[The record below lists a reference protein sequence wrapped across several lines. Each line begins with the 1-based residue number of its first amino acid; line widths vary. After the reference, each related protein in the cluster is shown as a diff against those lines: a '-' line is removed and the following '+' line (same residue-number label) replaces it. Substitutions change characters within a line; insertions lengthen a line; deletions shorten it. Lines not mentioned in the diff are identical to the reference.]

1 MKYILVNWLFLTL
14 FSVAAGA
21 QGSATPCVNVYFDRT
36 TVDGYW
42 MGKTY
47 ASMIQNL
54 LGHFPKYQQIVGPIE
69 NYQEGEIEQC
79 HATIYVGSHFFN
91 KVPEAFIADYAKTQ
105 KQVAWIG
112 YNIWQ
117 AGELF
122 KNIFGYEYVEQTAL
136 DYQNKNSKGEPGFFK
151 DILYKGEVFFKYGK
165 TAPTGEF
172 LAGFEQSYLI
182 PGDIDRGTQVLAQA
196 RHSTTGQIVPY
207 ILQKDNYFYITDVPF
222 SFMHEADRYLV
233 FADVLFD
240 ILKEKPRHDGK
251 YALIRLED
259 VHANM
264 RLPHLYRIT
273 DVFIKHKVP
282 LNISLIPIYYDPL
295 SEGKSGLQEELM
307 PMDRNPSFMTFIRD
321 MQKANAHF
329 IWHGVTHQYKHM
341 RNPHD
346 GLSGSDFEFFDAVN
360 NRPIPEDSV
369 DFVLGRLDE
378 GMEVLKRS
386 GIDSVLMWLTPH
398 YQASALDY
406 VIFGQV
412 FPWNIGRI
420 IHYNHQVQGV
430 SSRLP
435 SELMYATPHSR
446 AQATARR
453 DHFEKLQVRYEN
465 MIWSGQIFP
474 YEIYGDIHGQRLIP
488 ENLGNSQ
495 PFTNAHVVQPRSKE
509 EIIADAKRNLVL
521 RDVWGSLFYHPFLL
535 EKYEDGGR
543 AAFPGDASEL
553 EYIIVEMQKLG
564 YQFIDMKEFLTNNQ
578 KEIRPQPIYKEEL
591 K

>member
-1 MKYILVNWLFLTL
+1 MRFRFIIGALLLLSPAVG
-14 FSVAAGA
+14 VAS
-21 QGSATPCVNVYFDRT
+21 QTPCVNIYFDRM

-54 LGHFPKYQQIVGPIE
+54 LGHFPHYQQIVSPIE
-69 NYQEGEIEQC
+69 DYVAGEIERC
-79 HATIYVGSHFFN
+79 HATLYVGSHFFN
-91 KVPEAFIADYAKTQ
+91 KVPDTFVSDYSQTQ
-105 KQVAWIG
+105 KRVAWIG

-117 AGELF
+117 TGDVF
-122 KNIFGYEYVEQTAL
+122 KNIFGYEYVEQTSL
-136 DYQNKNSKGEPGFFK
+136 DYQNKNSKGEPGFYK
-151 DILYKGEVFFKYGK
+151 DILYKGETFFKYGK
-165 TAPTGEF
+165 VNAAGDF
-172 LAGFEQSYLI
+172 LAGFEQSYLVASQE
-182 PGDIDRGTQVLAQA
+182 DRGTQVLAYAQ
-196 RHSTTGQIVPY
+196 HSTTGQKIPY
-207 ILQKDNYFYITDVPF
+207 ILQNKNFFYVSDVPF

-240 ILKEKPRHDGK
+240 ILNEKPRHDGK

-264 RLPHLYRIT
+264 RLPHLYKIT
-273 DVFIKHKVP
+273 DVFKKHQVP
-282 LNISLIPIYYDPL
+282 INISLIPIYYDPL

-307 PMDRNPSFMTFIRD
+307 PMDRSPSFMSFIKD
-321 MQKANAHF
+321 MKAANAHF

-360 NRPIPEDSV
+360 NRPIQEDSV

-378 GMEVLKRS
+378 GMEVLKRA
-386 GIDSVLMWLTPH
+386 GIDNILMWLTPH
-398 YQASALDY
+398 YQASSLDY

-420 IHYNHQVQGV
+420 IHYNHVVKGLSQRLPPALSYDNNYTREQAQIRRAHFAQLQVQ
-430 SSRLP
+430 
-435 SELMYATPHSR
+435 
-446 AQATARR
+446 
-453 DHFEKLQVRYEN
+453 YEN

-553 EYIIVEMQKLG
+553 EYIIVEMKKLG
-564 YQFIDMKEFLTNNQ
+564 YQFIDMKDYLNKNKT
-578 KEIRPQPIYKEEL
+578 EIRPQPIYKEEL